1 MGAHLERHR
10 KGSVMT
16 DIFKSA
22 EANARAV
29 LELQGLT
36 ERADG
41 LFEKPGLIATILRDE
56 PVHPFHHNGE
66 RQPERDCFQIR
77 YERT

>member
-1 MGAHLERHR
+1 
-10 KGSVMT
+10 MT

-41 LFEKPGLIATILRDE
+41 LFEKPGVVARILRDE
-56 PVHPFHHNGE
+56 PISQIYHKGE
-66 RQPERDCFQIR
+66 RQPERDCFQIA
-77 YERT
+77 YERIA